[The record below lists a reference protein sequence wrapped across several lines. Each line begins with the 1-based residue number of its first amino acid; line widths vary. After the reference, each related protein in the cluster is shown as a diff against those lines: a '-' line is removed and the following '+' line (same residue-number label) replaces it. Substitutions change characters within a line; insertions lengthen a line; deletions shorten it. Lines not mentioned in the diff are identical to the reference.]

1 MSKKQF
7 VVISLGLAIF
17 LVTPFLKAQTKLE
30 KDGYEWKLLVD
41 DKPFEIKGVT
51 FGYDK
56 DPAQFESYFR
66 ELKSLGVN
74 TIRLWASNENT
85 PKLLDAAQAHG
96 IKVMLGIWM
105 RHGRPGMED
114 DDRFDY
120 LGETEGKEAMYQNA
134 INKVEQYKNHPAM
147 LSWGVGNEVYLNIE
161 TDEEKVVY
169 SQLLERICSQIKKN
183 DPNHP
188 IISVDAWTFGL
199 DWWQEYVPSIDIL
212 GINSYGGAAK
222 YIAEE
227 IGQRGIDK
235 PYILTEFGITGEWD
249 IKAMKNGVVFEPS
262 DQNKFDVIVQ
272 GYQDWIKN
280 EVKCLGV
287 YVFHYADGNEFLA
300 PWLLTHVNGLKRPQ
314 YWAIREAFTGQKPN
328 NYVPKINRFS
338 LPDSEIT
345 SGTWVPV
352 KLDVSDQEN
361 EKLEVSF
368 YYNQR
373 TGTRRR
379 RNQINKLAIRGN
391 LESGFEIQLPK
402 EHGGIK
408 IYVYVKDSFDNLG
421 IESTSILVYDEEAK
435 QKKYLVP
442 KVELPFYVY
451 KDGEVNPYFA
461 SGYMGNYEK
470 ITVDLENKEDV
481 KVGKSSMKIAYKAFD
496 NWYGLAFVDPAN
508 DWGDIA
514 GGYDIS
520 GAKTFSFWAKASKK
534 NVEVK
539 IGFGMITDDKPF
551 PDTAIKTIDVKLKT
565 SWKKYEIKLKDLD
578 LSCIRSGLVLYSSS
592 IGLPQDIFI
601 DDVVFE

>member
-1 MSKKQF
+1 MNKNQF
-7 VVISLGLAIF
+7 ALICLGLAILF
-17 LVTPFLKAQTKLE
+17 VSPISKAQTTLKKE
-30 KDGYEWKLLVD
+30 GFEWRLFVD
-41 DKPFEIKGVT
+41 NKPFEIKGVT
-51 FGYDK
+51 FGYDNN
-56 DPAQFESYFR
+56 PAKYDSYFS
-66 ELKSLGVN
+66 ELNSLGVN
-74 TIRLWASNENT
+74 TIRLWASSENT
-85 PKLLDAAQAHG
+85 PKLLDVAQAHG

-120 LGETEGKEAMYQNA
+120 LGDTEGMEAMYTNA
-134 INKVEQYKNHPAM
+134 INKVEQYKNHPAI
-147 LSWGVGNEVYLNIE
+147 LSWGVANEVYLNIE
-161 TDEEKVVY
+161 TDEEKVAY
-169 SQLLERICSQIKKN
+169 SKLLERICSQIKKN

-199 DWWQEYVPSIDIL
+199 DWWQEYVPSIDIY
-212 GINSYGGAAK
+212 GINIYGGAAK

-235 PYILTEFGITGEWD
+235 PYIITEYGVTGEWD
-249 IKAMKNGVVFEPS
+249 IKAMKNGVVFEPT
-262 DQNKFDVIVQ
+262 DQNKYDVIVH
-272 GYQDWIKN
+272 GYKEWIKN
-280 EVKCLGV
+280 EEKCLGV
-287 YVFHYADGNEFLA
+287 YVFHFADGDDFLA
-300 PWLLTHVNGLKRPQ
+300 TWLLTHVNGMKRPQ
-314 YWAIREAFTGQKPN
+314 YWAIREAYTGKKPIN
-328 NYVPKINRFS
+328 MVPKIKKLL
-338 LPDSEIT
+338 LPEEEIK

-352 KLDVSDQEN
+352 ELEVSDKEN
-361 EKLEVSF
+361 DKLEVSF

-373 TGTRRR
+373 TGSRRR
-379 RNQINKLAIRGN
+379 RNQINKLISRGN
-391 LESGFEIQLPK
+391 HESGFEIQLPK

-408 IYVYVKDSFDNLG
+408 VYVYVKDSFGNVG

-451 KDGEVNPYFA
+451 KDGQVNPYFA
-461 SGYMGNYEK
+461 SGYMGNYK
-470 ITVDLENKEDV
+470 AITVDLENKEDV
-481 KVGKSSMKIAYKAFD
+481 KEGESSMKIAYKAFD
-496 NWYGLAFVDPAN
+496 NWYGLALVDPAN

-514 GGYDIS
+514 GGYDLS

-565 SWKKYEIKLKDLD
+565 SWKKYSIKLDDVD

-592 IGLPQDIFI
+592 IGLPQDIYL
-601 DDVVFE
+601 DEVVFE